1 VRIWDL
7 KAVGDRVV
15 LDVTARRQI
24 RLDGIRSH
32 IVPLSARERI
42 RLNGIPI
49 TTAERTVLDLA
60 GMLTVTELG
69 GCVDDGLRRR
79 LVRLE
84 RLRQLVE
91 RAPTCGRR
99 SIRPMRLVLADRPRG
114 YDPGGSDWEREMDRL
129 WDDLG
134 LPPAVRQHPVTANG
148 HGFAAH
154 GGRSAFDYDSDRR
167 ADLTAAGWHMM
178 DFTSRSDPDRLVA
191 AVRGAI
197 RTEASA
203 RPLDTT

>member
-1 VRIWDL
+1 VPIRRGVYRHVGAPVTWAQTVLAAVLASGPGAAASHTTAARIWDL
-7 KAVGDRVV
+7 KAVGDREVV
-15 LDVTARRQI
+15 HVTARRQI

-60 GMLTVTELG
+60 GMLPVTELG

-79 LVRLE
+79 LIRLE
-84 RLRQLVE
+84 RLRQLVD

-129 WDDLG
+129 WDNLR
-134 LPPAVRQHPVTANG
+134 LPPAVRQHPVTANPI
-148 HGFAAH
+148 H
-154 GGRSAFDYDSDRR
+154 
-167 ADLTAAGWHMM
+167 
-178 DFTSRSDPDRLVA
+178 P
-191 AVRGAI
+191 
-197 RTEASA
+197 
-203 RPLDTT
+203 